1 MAEKIVAFVPIKLN
15 SQRLP
20 HKNILPLGDKPLCY
34 HIFETLLKIK
44 QIDDVYVFC
53 SDEKIKNYIPQ
64 GVKFL
69 KRPKSLDTNETI
81 GMDIYQS
88 FKNMINANIY
98 VLCHATSPFIKAQ
111 TISQGIDAI
120 INDNYD
126 SAFSCEKIQTF
137 CWYKNSPINYTLD
150 YIPRTQDIEPIYVET
165 SSFYIFTKDVI
176 DNKRRIGKNCK
187 KIVIDKIEGID
198 IDYKE
203 DYEFALKCYNA
214 N

>member
-1 MAEKIVAFVPIKLN
+1 MTKVVAFVPIKLN

-20 HKNILPLGDKPLCY
+20 NKNILPLGDKPLCY
-34 HIFETLLKIK
+34 YIFDTLLKVK

-53 SDEKIKNYIPQ
+53 SDETIKQYIPSN
-64 GVKFL
+64 VKFL
-69 KRPKSLDTNETI
+69 KRSTTLDTDQTI
-81 GMDIYQS
+81 GMDIYMS
-88 FKNMINANIY
+88 FKNYVNADIY

-111 TISQGIDAI
+111 TISNGIDAI
-120 INDNYD
+120 LSKKYD

-137 CWYKNSPINYTLD
+137 CWYKNEPINYSLD
-150 YIPRTQDIEPIYVET
+150 YIPRTQDIEPIFVET
-165 SSFYIFTKDVI
+165 SSFYIFTRDI
-176 DNKRRIGKNCK
+176 INKSIRIGSNPK

-203 DYEFALKCYNA
+203 DYDFALKCYNT